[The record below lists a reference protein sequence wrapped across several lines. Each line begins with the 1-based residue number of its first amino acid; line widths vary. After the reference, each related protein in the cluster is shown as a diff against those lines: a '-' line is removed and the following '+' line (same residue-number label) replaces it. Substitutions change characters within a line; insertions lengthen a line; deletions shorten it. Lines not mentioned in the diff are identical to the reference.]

1 MHVCW
6 IQEQTRA
13 RLYRAGTN
21 CVGLAK
27 WKAPC
32 SSELFNLITG
42 PCLPALGDWRWRKFI
57 NFTDSAL
64 FKNQSAWPH
73 PSVLCDHK
81 DQKRLLVL
89 GWQRLFINLLS
100 AGINVI
106 LFPLG
111 VLCSLALITHLSF
124 WSKNWK
130 GLCHP
135 FKDSVALNKCQW
147 LLGGKAG
154 FQAVLLLCSSFFEL
168 CLRKEW
174 IWMKQWSGGRTTD
187 RLEMMWEPE
196 RKDHASRETQCIRRR
211 GRRVLPSDCWS
222 LGAGNKLARSTDETS
237 MSLSPVPALRE
248 PGKPFS
254 FLFFS
259 FSVK

>member
-1 MHVCW
+1 MWFSLPPRGSLQPGFNYAPVFLVQKLKRALPS
-6 IQEQTRA
+6 IQRQC
-13 RLYRAGTN
+13 GTKQMP
-21 CVGLAK
+21 VAV
-27 WKAPC
+27 
-32 SSELFNLITG
+32 
-42 PCLPALGDWRWRKFI
+42 RRK
-57 NFTDSAL
+57 S
-64 FKNQSAWPH
+64 
-73 PSVLCDHK
+73 
-81 DQKRLLVL
+81 
-89 GWQRLFINLLS
+89 
-100 AGINVI
+100 
-106 LFPLG
+106 
-111 VLCSLALITHLSF
+111 
-124 WSKNWK
+124 
-130 GLCHP
+130 
-135 FKDSVALNKCQW
+135 
-147 LLGGKAG
+147 G
-154 FQAVLLLCSSFFEL
+154 FLRAVLLLCSSFFEL

-222 LGAGNKLARSTDETS
+222 LGAGNKLARHSTDETS